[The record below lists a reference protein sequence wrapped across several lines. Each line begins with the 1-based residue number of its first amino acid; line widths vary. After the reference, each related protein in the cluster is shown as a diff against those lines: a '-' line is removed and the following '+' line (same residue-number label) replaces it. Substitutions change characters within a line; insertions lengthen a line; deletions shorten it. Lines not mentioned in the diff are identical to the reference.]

1 VVPLARLCHLRR
13 VAEACERVTD
23 LFWRRLEGC
32 GGGETY
38 EVEFLHP
45 EGGKSGDGAERLSR
59 DKSCLDS
66 ESDSGRSLVPTETR
80 G

>member
-1 VVPLARLCHLRR
+1 MRRGWLVGWSSPKCSVVPLARLCHLRR

-32 GGGETY
+32 GGHETY

-45 EGGKSGDGAERLSR
+45 EA
-59 DKSCLDS
+59 
-66 ESDSGRSLVPTETR
+66 
-80 G
+80 